1 MLEAF
6 IFDLDGVIT
15 DTANYHYL
23 AWKKLADDIGI
34 YIDMEFNESLKGIS
48 RMESLNK
55 ILEFG
60 NKKDSFSEK
69 EKMKMAED
77 KNNYYVSLINKIT
90 SNDILPGIESLI
102 DDIKSN
108 NIKIG
113 LSSASKNATNVL
125 IHLGIID
132 KFDFIAEAS
141 KCKNNKPYP
150 DIFLM
155 SAKGLGVNP
164 KNCIGI
170 EDASAGIDAIN
181 SANMF
186 SVGVG
191 DYKNLKKANLLVNS
205 TSQLNFKYIL
215 SEYNKY
221 IVRSII

>member
-15 DTANYHYL
+15 DTAYYHYL

-34 YIDMEFNESLKGIS
+34 YIDVEFNESLKGIS

-60 NKKDSFSEK
+60 NKKDSFSEE
-69 EKMKMAED
+69 EKMEMAEN

-90 SNDILPGIESLI
+90 SNDILPGIGSLI
-102 DDIKSN
+102 DGIKSN

-125 IHLGIID
+125 KHLGISD
-132 KFDFIAEAS
+132 KFDFIADAS

-186 SVGVG
+186 SIGVG

-221 IVRSII
+221 MVRSVI